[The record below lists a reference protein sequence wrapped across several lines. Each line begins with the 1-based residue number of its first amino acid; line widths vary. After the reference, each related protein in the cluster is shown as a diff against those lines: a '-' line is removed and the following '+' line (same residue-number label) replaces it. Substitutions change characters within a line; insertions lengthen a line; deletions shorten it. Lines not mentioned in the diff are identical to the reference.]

1 MSDGFVSTEFRIT
14 VRNVGGS
21 GGSDSEPVLMAINED
36 SPEQASEIGRPGSG
50 DMITFVVTRDMDLG
64 MHTVGFEIGDARH
77 EINVDVKAANLIL
90 EPLRHKVTGDGSIDL
105 PVKVT
110 NLGDLHAAAISVF
123 ATWVA
128 VPTDS
133 EGGSEPQHSSVGI
146 EALAPGESLVAD
158 LPIDV
163 PTGAHTITLGAE
175 TESIEVQQD
184 NNSAESLVEV
194 DYVQLVSSI
203 ESTDIVGYERDG
215 YGVVEVALKARN
227 GGVAESGPIGLG
239 LTCVDEEIEACSW
252 ETNVDSILPGT
263 STTVFA
269 TLRLPQGLTVVDTF
283 AGENDDGYRWGAANV
298 RRHVITVPEKP
309 AVSLA
314 LNADAK
320 VGGYWSDGTA
330 NVELSMSLVN
340 EGYQEVEGP
349 QSISIGCLRD
359 GEALSDCG
367 TEAHIELADGFGPAT
382 STVTVRAPMG
392 STLHVGGGEEN
403 ERLRFDVP
411 ERILGVNRDVWE
423 CYSDRPG
430 EFEGCGGWGFK
441 LTEKWKPGWPI
452 RIWATGDPDY
462 IDMLME
468 VLDEYSALL
477 NIQIKIVDSKAE
489 SDVAVYVG
497 VPSSTAVELGWP
509 SCVQVFGCTVMG
521 KNDAGFIFSGTSLI
535 LQSERSR
542 QANKGTVLHEILHVL
557 VPIGHRIK
565 TLGAVMGREGRV
577 SSFERAMLR
586 LNSHPLNE
594 RGMTMPEVKQ
604 LIVLKDE
611 LLDAQVPD
619 SHERAWHLL
628 RRAAT
633 VLEDTSAVRFN
644 MRGGWAGEC
653 GPHKFGTAIYEFGNI
668 EIGNVWD
675 GFEKGLVR
683 YEDRGYHFL
692 KVGASYWR
700 QIGRKWTS
708 TDKGSIFS
716 ATTWRHEDT
725 SPLRAIHVLL
735 SIPSDVDLTISES
748 SDGLITLEAEIPYEL
763 PSGKISLTI
772 TKDTY
777 QITSYKTRTK
787 WYGSEDCY
795 QTTEAWDG
803 EYGIEIEV
811 PEAIRNAEA
820 DT

>member
-298 RRHVITVPEKP
+298 RRHIITVPEKP
-309 AVSLA
+309 SVSLA

-330 NVELSMSLVN
+330 NVELTMLLLN
-340 EGYQEVEGP
+340 DGYSEVEGP

-359 GEALSDCG
+359 GEVLGDCG
-367 TEAHIELADGFGPAT
+367 LEAHIDLADGFGPAT

-392 STLHVGGGEEN
+392 SSLHVGGEEGEP
-403 ERLRFDVP
+403 LWFDVP

-423 CYSDRPG
+423 CFSDRPG
-430 EFEGCGGWGFK
+430 EFEGCGGWSNR
-441 LTEKWKPGWPI
+441 LIHRWKQDSPVKV
-452 RIWATGDPDY
+452 WAYGDPYY
-462 IDMLME
+462 IEMVTDL
-468 VLDEYSALL
+468 LDEYSPLL
-477 NIQIKIVDSKAE
+477 NLEFEMVDSKEDSYVEA
-489 SDVAVYVG
+489 YVG
-497 VPSSTAVELGWP
+497 VPRSEADAIGWANCTQYLGCGPSHTTNEGFVYSGAIIVWP
-509 SCVQVFGCTVMG
+509 SDGTRRGNMG
-521 KNDAGFIFSGTSLI
+521 V
-535 LQSERSR
+535 
-542 QANKGTVLHEILHVL
+542 VLHELLHVL
-557 VPIGHRIK
+557 VPVGHRTK
-565 TLGAVMGREGRV
+565 VLGAVMGREGKV
-577 SSFERAMLR
+577 SSFEEAMLR
-586 LNSHPLNE
+586 LNSHPLIE
-594 RGMTMPEVKQ
+594 VGMSIPEVRD
-604 LIVLKDE
+604 LIIFKDE
-611 LLDAQVPD
+611 LLDRQVPNP
-619 SHERAWHLL
+619 HERAWHFLL
-628 RRAAT
+628 SAERT
-633 VLEDTSAVRFN
+633 LKETNAVRFS
-644 MRGGWAGEC
+644 MRGGWTGEC
-653 GPHKFGTAIYEFGNI
+653 HPRKFGPAIYEIGGIAIDNAGYHFG
-668 EIGNVWD
+668 E
-675 GFEKGLVR
+675 GLVR

-692 KVGASYWR
+692 RVEGSYWQEIR
-700 QIGRKWTS
+700 RKWTEI
-708 TDKGSIFS
+708 DKWSFFWTLG
-716 ATTWRHEDT
+716 WNHQDT
-725 SPLRAIHVLL
+725 SPLRPIHLL
-735 SIPSDVDLTISES
+735 LGAPSGVGITISES

-763 PSGKISLTI
+763 PSGKISLTM

-787 WYGSEDCY
+787 LYGSEDCY